1 MSNTTVIFLALT
13 FGLYYGFGRLQ
24 KRLGRIWLNPVLL
37 TVISLIVLL
46 ELTHT
51 DFDTYREGGKYI
63 EFWLK
68 PAIVAL
74 GVPLY
79 RQLGTIRRQWLPI
92 IMSQIVGSAV
102 GIVSVV
108 LIAQWLGASRE
119 VVLSLAPKSVTSPIA
134 MEITGVVGG
143 IPSLTAGV
151 VICVG
156 IFGAMFG
163 LKFLRLCGD
172 FPHHA
177 EGLGVG
183 TASHGIGTAQMFTV
197 SPTHGTFATLGL
209 ILNGIFTSLLAPVLL
224 GVLKLT

>member
-1 MSNTTVIFLALT
+1 MQNETIIFLALT
-13 FGLYYGFGRLQ
+13 FGLYYAFVRLHKRFGF
-24 KRLGRIWLNPVLL
+24 IWLNPVLL

-46 ELTHT
+46 KLTGT
-51 DFDTYREGGKYI
+51 DFETYHQGGQYI

-79 RQLGTIRRQWLPI
+79 KQLEVIRRQFLPI
-92 IMSQIVGSAV
+92 FMSQLVGSAV

-108 LIAQWLGASRE
+108 LVAQWLGASRD

-134 MEITGVVGG
+134 MEITSVVGG

-156 IFGAMFG
+156 ILGAMIG
-163 LKFLRLCGD
+163 LKFMRLCGN

-183 TASHGIGTAQMFTV
+183 TAAHGIGTAQMFTV
-197 SPTHGTFATLGL
+197 SSLHGTFATLGL
-209 ILNGIFTSLLAPVLL
+209 ILNGIFTSLLTPPLLQLL
-224 GVLKLT
+224 GV

>member
-1 MSNTTVIFLALT
+1 MSYTTGIYLALT
-13 FGLYYGFGRLQ
+13 FGLYYAFVRLH
-24 KRLGRIWLNPVLL
+24 RRFNHIWLNPVLL
-37 TVISLIVLL
+37 TVIALIIIL
-46 ELTHT
+46 EACGVS
-51 DFDTYREGGKYI
+51 FETYHEGGKYI

-79 RQLGTIRRQWLPI
+79 KQLDVIRRQFLPI
-92 IMSQIVGSAV
+92 FMSQLVGSAV

-134 MEITGVVGG
+134 MEITAVVGG

-156 IFGAMFG
+156 IVGAMIG

-197 SPTHGTFATLGL
+197 SPLHGTFATLGL
-209 ILNGIFTSLLAPVLL
+209 ILNGIFTSLLTPPLL
-224 GVLKLT
+224 GLLM